1 MTVWNLSRLIYT
13 VRKLT
18 GRFDLDQMPDA
29 ADPALNVSITNPSG
43 IVDYINDF
51 YLLDFPEHLRTLK
64 LRDFYQFTTLPN
76 VGTYNVPNNIYQIY
90 DPVYVDGYQIS
101 WHQYPE
107 SFYRIWPEF
116 NFIDQNLF
124 IPDGTSGTASD
135 PFVFT
140 LTQTP
145 IQQGTVSIG
154 LQPNVDG
161 AVPTL
166 METFTDQDSPCLLDQ
181 PLLEQF
187 TNPGILTSNLGGSGT
202 IDYLTGDVTL
212 TYITA
217 PPNGTSSSCH
227 YHPYVASRPRD
238 IMFFQQQLF
247 LRPIPNDTYIIKLMS
262 YMQPTVVISNLTN
275 AGTNPTSPAP
285 GVYSQF
291 TSPLTDPLDGQQPL
305 FQEWWQVLAYGAAI
319 KILIE
324 EGDYAEAEKL
334 KGPFEENKLLAQR
347 KCLKQLA
354 NQRIPTRYA
363 ESNQTGTAGWP
374 VFPIY

>member
-13 VRKLT
+13 IRKLA

-29 ADPALNVSITNPSG
+29 ADPSLNVSITNPSG
-43 IVDYINDF
+43 VIDYINDF

-124 IPDGTSGTASD
+124 TPNGTLKTFG
-135 PFVFT
+135 PFT

-145 IQQGTVSIG
+145 VQQGTVSIG

-166 METFTDQDSPCLLDQ
+166 METFTDQDYPCLLDQ
-181 PLLEQF
+181 PLKEQF
-187 TNPGILTSNLGGSGT
+187 KNPGTLTSNLGGTGT
-202 IDYLTGDVTL
+202 IDYLTGVVNL
-212 TYITA
+212 TYKQA
-217 PPNGTSSSCH
+217 PPAGALSSCH

-262 YMQPTVVISNLTN
+262 YMQPTVAMSNLTD
-275 AGTNPTSPAP
+275 AGTNPQNPPP
-285 GVYSQF
+285 GFYSQF
-291 TSPLTDPLDGQQPL
+291 TAPLTEPVDTQQPQ
-305 FQEWWQVLAYGAAI
+305 FNEWWQVIAYGAAI
-319 KILIE
+319 KILVE

-363 ESNQTGTAGWP
+363 ENAQNGQAGWP
-374 VFPIY
+374 IFPIS